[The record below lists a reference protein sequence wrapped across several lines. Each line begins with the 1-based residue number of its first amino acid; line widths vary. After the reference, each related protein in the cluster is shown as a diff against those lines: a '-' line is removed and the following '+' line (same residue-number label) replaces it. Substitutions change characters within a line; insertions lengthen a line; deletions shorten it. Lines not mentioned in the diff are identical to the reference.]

1 MASSPPKAFVL
12 LIALSLIIALWA
24 GLKEVFTPAETH
36 RLAQFHRLPLDPLAQ
51 MPDFSHISHIP
62 WRKEAF
68 FDALLPLVVEENHRL
83 AWQRELVLTLQ
94 TLSPEERE
102 TLSAQDQQL
111 VAQLLQEYRLE
122 WPNTALQWSRLLK
135 RVDQIPMELVL
146 MQAANESAW
155 GTSRFAQEGNNL
167 FGEWCFSV
175 GCGLV
180 PERRQAGQRHEVRR
194 FPSVQASIQSY
205 MRNLNSHRA
214 YSQLRQIR
222 AQRRAAGVEVSAQDL
237 LPGLLSYSE
246 RGPAYIRELNAMLLV
261 NQPLIDEALQRYQ
274 ALLEE
279 ESTL

>member
-1 MASSPPKAFVL
+1 MASSPPQAFRL

-24 GLKEVFTPAETH
+24 GLKELFTPAETH
-36 RLAQFHRLPLDPLAQ
+36 RFTHFESRPFDPLAQ

-68 FDALLPLVVEENHRL
+68 FDALLPLVVEENRRL
-83 AWQRELVLTLQ
+83 AWQREVVSDLLR
-94 TLSPEERE
+94 LSAEERDQ
-102 TLSAQDQQL
+102 LSAQDRQL
-111 VAQLLQEYRLE
+111 IQAVLQEYRAD
-122 WPNTALQWSRLLK
+122 WPTSASQGSRLLK
-135 RVDQIPMELVL
+135 RIDQIPMELVL

-180 PERRQAGQRHEVRR
+180 PERRQPGQRHEVRR

-205 MRNLNSHRA
+205 MRNLNTHRA
-214 YSQLRQIR
+214 YAQLRQIR
-222 AQRRAAGVEVSAQDL
+222 AQRRAAGVEVTAQDL

-246 RGPAYIRELNAMLLV
+246 RGTAYIRELNAMLVV

-274 ALLEE
+274 ALLE
-279 ESTL
+279 SASQP